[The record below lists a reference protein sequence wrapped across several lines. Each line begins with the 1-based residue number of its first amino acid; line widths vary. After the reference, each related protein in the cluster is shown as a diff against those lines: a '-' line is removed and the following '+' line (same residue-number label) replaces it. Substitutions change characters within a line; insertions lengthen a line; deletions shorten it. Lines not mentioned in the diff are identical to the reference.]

1 MRHGPWLAQGN
12 IHNSKARRQAS
23 TDLGRFRVLSLGLP
37 SGTRGPG
44 GGCEAST
51 GEMAALFL
59 SFFDSFLP
67 DLSFFSGLS
76 GLSGFAVAGFTPASS
91 MLELL
96 GLSLLAFAVGG
107 EQVKEMANKKTESV
121 PISSM
126 EGTNW
131 KHCLCDSG
139 DGSLFQLV
147 GIWSF

>member
-1 MRHGPWLAQGN
+1 MIFCTLRANIKHIIPGLLTHDRSVHETWSLAQGN

-51 GEMAALFL
+51 GETAALFL

-96 GLSLLAFAVGG
+96 GLSLLAFAGV
-107 EQVKEMANKKTESV
+107 SR
-121 PISSM
+121 
-126 EGTNW
+126 
-131 KHCLCDSG
+131 
-139 DGSLFQLV
+139 
-147 GIWSF
+147 